1 MKLSAYLSPSRHGI
15 FYFRWPLPHSGR
27 EKRSTVKVSLRTRC
41 PHRAADLARC
51 LAAHGRIVRDSNALA
66 GLRQTE
72 IREKVQAYFKAQL
85 DQYLDWLDQR
95 GLSKNAL
102 TDAREEML
110 DHESLLELETTSPMW
125 LPISRFKRVMD
136 VSDEQW
142 DAIQPRITYQLRK
155 GRRDMLRRVLEAAE
169 GLERYSYDDAP
180 AIAPAAL
187 EALPAAPS
195 VTLEQAIADYMDEHA
210 HRWDEKYTDQ
220 IQAFLNILIE
230 YCGADRQLA
239 TITKQDAQEIKKVVR
254 ALPQNRHVKPELK
267 SLSLCEVIQVAGH
280 PKISIT
286 TVNNHISN
294 FIRFFKWAKNNDYT
308 PHALFEGMKMAKAK
322 ASETNRKP
330 FSPAQTQLMYR
341 ELTENTSGLVR
352 KDSHRW
358 GALLGMFTGA
368 RLNEICQLLVSDIQ
382 QDQGI
387 HFLNIDDEGDERK
400 RVKTRASKRKVP
412 IHPEL
417 IHLGFLD
424 FVESRAQHDRLFFD
438 FEYNRNGGYG
448 RSLSRWFN
456 ENTFLPKLGIKSREL
471 VFHSFRHTMV
481 TRLSQAGEAEPLVKC
496 IVGHER
502 SGVTQEVYFREGYTL
517 VQLKAAIDK
526 FKIA

>member
-1 MKLSAYLSPSRHGI
+1 
-15 FYFRWPLPHSGR
+15 
-27 EKRSTVKVSLRTRC
+27 
-41 PHRAADLARC
+41 
-51 LAAHGRIVRDSNALA
+51 LA

-142 DAIQPRITYQLRK
+142 DASQPRITYQLRK